1 MSIRSILAEEIRGS
15 GVVDLS
21 FRIDIMDED
30 GTVTADVFGKAVEVR
45 GAD

>member
-1 MSIRSILAEEIRGS
+1 MSIRSILAGEMRGF

>member
-1 MSIRSILAEEIRGS
+1 VTIRSTLAGEIS
-15 GVVDLS
+15 CSAVVDLS

-30 GTVTADVFGKAVEVR
+30 GTVTADVFGKAVEVG